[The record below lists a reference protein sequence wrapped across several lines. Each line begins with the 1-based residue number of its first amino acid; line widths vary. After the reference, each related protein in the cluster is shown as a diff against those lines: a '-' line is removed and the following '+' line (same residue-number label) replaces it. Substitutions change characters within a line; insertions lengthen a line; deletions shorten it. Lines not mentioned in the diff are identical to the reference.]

1 MPSENHID
9 IYKITQPIIFVVD
22 ASGSNQGFPMAL
34 INSMLK
40 DCISYLRRLD
50 KKSDYAIKIGILKY
64 NIGCEWI
71 TKDTLMRPDE
81 VELQW
86 EDIVPIGYGELGC
99 ALHEL
104 NTKLSR
110 YELLKDYAHLCHP
123 VILFISDGAVSSID
137 EQYQYYIEKLWTN
150 KLFTHSIRLA
160 LCIGKICDQDV
171 LFRLVGN
178 GGHVIETGECNPEC
192 YDSNVPLLSIVLEK
206 ISGRGFKGSE
216 QLIPELKSISVYD
229 VYRNGSQLMGHKAE
243 LIIESTNNECD
254 SWDEDDWL

>member
-9 IYKITQPIIFVVD
+9 ISKITLPIIIVVD
-22 ASGSNQGFPMAL
+22 ASGSNRGYPMTL
-34 INSMLK
+34 INSMIK
-40 DCISYLRRLD
+40 DCIGYLARFD
-50 KKSDYAIKIGILKY
+50 KKSDYAIKIGVLKY

-71 TKDTLMRPDE
+71 TKDALMRPDE

-104 NTKLSR
+104 NSKLSR
-110 YELLKDYAHLCHP
+110 YELLKEYTHLCRP

-137 EQYQYYIEKLWTN
+137 EQYQDSIDKLWSN
-150 KLFTHSIRLA
+150 KWFTHSIRLA
-160 LCIGKICDQDV
+160 ICIGNICDQDV

-178 GGHVIETGECNPEC
+178 GGQVIETGECNPEC
-192 YDSNVPLLSIVLEK
+192 FDKNVPLLSILLEK
-206 ISGRGFKGSE
+206 ILERGFKDSE
-216 QLIPELKSISVYD
+216 HLMPEPKSILVYD

-243 LIIESTNNECD
+243 LLIESINNECD